1 MKREKS
7 EYVIQTVRNCLHVLE
22 AFEGKEELG
31 VTELA
36 DTLGLHKN
44 NVFRLLATLADSGYV
59 EKNEDTDRY
68 RLGVSC
74 LALAHSFSR
83 NRSLMVEAREVV
95 SGLAA
100 KTGETA
106 HLATLSAFEVM
117 HLDGEQPDR
126 LVVTGVRVGTR
137 LPAHCTALGKVL
149 LGCGAP
155 GLLESYDHDVLSAG
169 PVEAYTPSTLV
180 DRHKLIEHL
189 RAVGAQGW
197 ATDQEECEE
206 GLCCAAAPVLDG
218 TGRLVAALSVS
229 GPAFRLG
236 TELLTDQTLPTV
248 VSEAQRL
255 SRLLGH
261 A

>member
-36 DTLGLHKN
+36 EALGLHKN

-59 EKNEDTDRY
+59 EKNEETDRY

-74 LALAHSFSR
+74 VALAHSFSR
-83 NRSLMVEAREVV
+83 NRNLMVEAREVV

-100 KTGETA
+100 STGETA

-117 HLDGEQPDR
+117 HLDGEQPAR
-126 LVVTGVRVGTR
+126 LVVTGLRVGTR

-155 GLLESYDHDVLSAG
+155 GLLESYDHEVLSARPLEPFTG
-169 PVEAYTPSTLV
+169 STLV
-180 DRHKLIEHL
+180 DRHKLVEHL

-197 ATDQEECEE
+197 AIDQEECEE
-206 GLCCAAAPVLDG
+206 GLCCAASPVLDG
-218 TGRLVAALSVS
+218 SGRLVAALSVS

-236 TELLTDQTLPTV
+236 SRRLNDEILPAV
-248 VSEAQRL
+248 SSEAQRL